1 MAEDIFRI
9 VIYLFITLACIYW
22 AGEPF
27 ISTGTVAVTTG
38 DRVTNIFLYLAF
50 FLQAKKKTG
59 VSEERRGGGEEEGR
73 SVALATK
80 VIILLF
86 GRNYPHQSYRDAQ
99 LPKGIW

>member
-50 FLQAKKKTG
+50 FCELKENGSERGKT
-59 VSEERRGGGEEEGR
+59 RRGGGGGTVCGAR
-73 SVALATK
+73 
-80 VIILLF
+80 
-86 GRNYPHQSYRDAQ
+86 HQSDHSVVWEK
-99 LPKGIW
+99 LPSSVIQRCTAA

>member
-27 ISTGTVAVTTG
+27 ISTGTVAVMTG

-59 VSEERRGGGEEEGR
+59 ASEERRGMGGGGGTVCGAR
-73 SVALATK
+73 
-80 VIILLF
+80 
-86 GRNYPHQSYRDAQ
+86 HQSDHSVVWEK
-99 LPKGIW
+99 LPSSVIQRCTAA